1 VSASEQGMF
10 DEIPIIDVSPAL
22 EGTDAGLN
30 QVAKE
35 VDYAYSQV
43 GFAYI
48 SNHGID
54 PSLIESIF
62 EASKQFHAL
71 PHEEKMKL
79 ERNEFHRGFVPIN
92 SSTVRTSSVAKV
104 TKPNQSESFL
114 IMGNQMAPDTPLT
127 GPNQWP
133 KNLPGFKEA
142 VLAYH
147 DTLTDLARAL
157 IRPLS
162 VALGEDKY
170 FLDRHFI
177 QATTYLRMLYYPPQ
191 PPQSPDDLY
200 GAAPHTDQG
209 FLTMLVQDDVGG
221 LQVRNTKGEWIDAP
235 PIPGTFVMNSG
246 DMLHRWSNGRFIS
259 TPHRVINRSGRA
271 RYSNPFFLS
280 PDMNSKI
287 EAIPATVTP
296 DNPAKFEPIIYGEY
310 VVSRIRKNYA
320 QHHKDKPN

>member
-1 VSASEQGMF
+1 MTTQQGDF
-10 DEIPIIDVSPAL
+10 AEIPIIDVSPL
-22 EGTDAGLN
+22 FDGSEAGLK
-30 QVAKE
+30 QVAE
-35 VDYAYSQV
+35 AVDYAYSQV

-48 SNHGID
+48 ANHGI
-54 PSLIESIF
+54 ESAMIDRIF
-62 EASKQFHAL
+62 AASARFHSL

-79 ERNEFHRGFVPIN
+79 ERNEFHRGFVPMN
-92 SSTVRTSSVAKV
+92 ASTVKTSTLAKI

-114 IMGNQMAPDTPLT
+114 IMGEQMAPDTPLT

-133 KNLPGFKEA
+133 ENLPSFKED

-147 DTLTDLARAL
+147 EALMDLARRL
-157 IRPLS
+157 IQPISL
-162 VALGEDKY
+162 ALGENRH
-170 FLDRHFI
+170 FLDQHFVN
-177 QATTYLRMLYYPPQ
+177 ATTYLRMLYYPSQ
-191 PPQSPDDLY
+191 PAQSPNDLY

-209 FLTMLVQDDVGG
+209 FLTMLVQDDAGG
-221 LQVRNTKGEWIDAP
+221 LQVRNIEEEWIDAP

-280 PDMNSKI
+280 PDMRSKI

-296 DNPAKFEPIIYGEY
+296 DNPAQFEPVIYGEY
-310 VVSRIRKNYA
+310 VTNRIKKNYA
-320 QHHKDKPN
+320 APTKT